1 MGVIRRGLSGDAVD
15 IDWRRQRV
23 LILGHGPFATENART
38 ALEHGASH
46 VTFGVRRHG
55 IVCPELVDY
64 VNYIREYDAEFGH
77 PASGSAQIVSMWR
90 QLYGASGAIPPECW
104 AEGRFLPDGHTVSIS
119 DLYFIAHN
127 AGLLQ
132 SIVGIANR
140 FSETGVVLSGERHVE
155 ASIVIKAVGFEL
167 NEGNER
173 LVGRSRLHGGR
184 IVDEGLWTIFE
195 SHPDGNFSN
204 SAFGSCAHSGLE
216 HRTLGSILH
225 SVAHLD

>member
-1 MGVIRRGLSGDAVD
+1 MCIRDS
-15 IDWRRQRV
+15 
-23 LILGHGPFATENART
+23 ILGHGPFATENART

-90 QLYGASGAIPPECW
+90 RLYGASGAIPPECW
-104 AEGRFLPDGHTVSIS
+104 ADGRFLPDGHTVSIS
-119 DLYFIAHN
+119 DLYFIAHH

-140 FSETGVVLSGERHVE
+140 FSETGVVLSGEQLVE
-155 ASIVIKAVGFEL
+155 ANIVIKAVGFEL

-173 LVGRSRLHGGR
+173 LVGRSRLLGGR

-195 SHPDGNFSN
+195 AHPDGNFSN
-204 SAFGSCAHSGLE
+204 SAFGSCAH
-216 HRTLGSILH
+216 LGSNTEPWDRFFIL
-225 SVAHLD
+225 SL

>member
-1 MGVIRRGLSGDAVD
+1 M
-15 IDWRRQRV
+15 
-23 LILGHGPFATENART
+23 ILT
-38 ALEHGASH
+38 S
-46 VTFGVRRHG
+46 
-55 IVCPELVDY
+55 
-64 VNYIREYDAEFGH
+64 
-77 PASGSAQIVSMWR
+77 
-90 QLYGASGAIPPECW
+90 
-104 AEGRFLPDGHTVSIS
+104 GRFLPHGHTVSIS
-119 DLYFIAHN
+119 DLYFIAHH

-155 ASIVIKAVGFEL
+155 ANIVIKAVGFEL

-204 SAFGSCAHSGLE
+204 SAFGSCAPSGLE
-216 HRTLGSILH
+216 HRTLGLILH
-225 SVAHLD
+225 SIALISTDRLLWLHRLGRRAIHMPSSAATLLAGACVAP